1 MAAVFVV
8 DDGGKCVTTSR
19 RCVFLA
25 IVLLIPRLT
34 CGLYFLNS
42 VVSSINAYTSQECYA
57 WPSAALVA
65 AANQCRRAGGCG
77 GASVLAKTTNSD
89 LALGRY
95 LDG

>member
-1 MAAVFVV
+1 M
-8 DDGGKCVTTSR
+8 
-19 RCVFLA
+19 
-25 IVLLIPRLT
+25 LT
-34 CGLYFLNS
+34 QAKN
-42 VVSSINAYTSQECYA
+42 A
-57 WPSAALVA
+57 WPSAALVAA

>member
-1 MAAVFVV
+1 M
-8 DDGGKCVTTSR
+8 
-19 RCVFLA
+19 
-25 IVLLIPRLT
+25 LT
-34 CGLYFLNS
+34 QAKN
-42 VVSSINAYTSQECYA
+42 A

-65 AANQCRRAGGCG
+65 AAANQCRRAAGCG

>member
-1 MAAVFVV
+1 M
-8 DDGGKCVTTSR
+8 
-19 RCVFLA
+19 
-25 IVLLIPRLT
+25 LT
-34 CGLYFLNS
+34 QAKN
-42 VVSSINAYTSQECYA
+42 A
-57 WPSAALVA
+57 WPSAALGAAAA